1 MLIHRNIIP
10 TLNEEEALALKRLAA
25 QYMINKKHLLEILDD
40 YSQVVQEN
48 EVKLFSLQLVF
59 Y

>member
-25 QYMINKKHLLEILDD
+25 QYMINKKHLLEILDE
-40 YSQVVQEN
+40 YS
-48 EVKLFSLQLVF
+48 
-59 Y
+59 